1 MTIPVGVI
9 YALWSLVQDVGVF
22 SRVFGRVL
30 INKDFDRMI
39 LILNNLCKV
48 LNMFFKWIIAF
59 PIHIHGCQLLVI
71 KWIDIDLS
79 SSSGV
84 VKCCV
89 IIGLSNLTS
98 LGPTFPVKWG
108 NIYKKILPLELFVH
122 IVSSHK
128 MFVLVTDTWEYL
140 ILMNWVLLY
149 ALWLKNLHP
158 FHQVLFYELCSF
170 TGASLKIWVV
180 KS

>member
-79 SSSGV
+79 SSPGV

-122 IVSSHK
+122 IVTSHIDVCFGDWYLRIFDTDELGFTLCFMTQKSPPFSSS
-128 MFVLVTDTWEYL
+128 V
-140 ILMNWVLLY
+140 ILWT
-149 ALWLKNLHP
+149 
-158 FHQVLFYELCSF
+158 LFFYRCQS
-170 TGASLKIWVV
+170 
-180 KS
+180 